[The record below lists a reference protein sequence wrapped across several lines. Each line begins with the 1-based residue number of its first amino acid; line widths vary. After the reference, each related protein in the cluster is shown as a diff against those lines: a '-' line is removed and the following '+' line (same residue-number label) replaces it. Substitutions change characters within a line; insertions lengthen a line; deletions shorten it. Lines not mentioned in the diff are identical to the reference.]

1 MEHKSKSNQTSAA
14 RRRLLKSAAVGGGIV
29 AGSRALPDSWTKP
42 IMASVMTPAHAQTSP
57 DPVTGVF
64 TVTGLEGGLISS
76 LQKVRTG
83 PQYAIL
89 NALIPSAQAS
99 LDVGNAVCLDQDDGP
114 PFRTFDMIFRVNED
128 QTVDIAIGQFPSD
141 GGDFHCSGSS
151 TIDGAN
157 AIADTSVNIGQS
169 FDTADCFIDL
179 SNMSATN
186 TELTGSWAFNIGT
199 NDGSEEPVNCF
210 GDFTAPL
217 TGTFPPTVIACAG
230 EEVFFP
236 I

>member
-1 MEHKSKSNQTSAA
+1 MEHKSKPNQTSAA

-42 IMASVMTPAHAQTSP
+42 VMGSVMTPAHAQTSP

-64 TVTGLEGGLISS
+64 TVTDLPDGPISFFNTRRS
-76 LQKVRTG
+76 G

-99 LDVGNAVCLDQDDGP
+99 LDVGNAVCEDQNEGS

-128 QTVDIAIGQFPSD
+128 QTVDIAIGQFSSD
-141 GGDFHCSGSS
+141 GGDFHCSGGS

-157 AIADTSVNIGQS
+157 AIADTSVNIGQT
-169 FDTADCFIDL
+169 DGTDDCFIDL
-179 SNMSATN
+179 SNMSATD

-199 NDGSEEPVNCF
+199 NGDDEAPVNCS

-217 TGTFPPTVIACAG
+217 TGAFPSTTACADMI
-230 EEVFFP
+230 VFAD
-236 I
+236 